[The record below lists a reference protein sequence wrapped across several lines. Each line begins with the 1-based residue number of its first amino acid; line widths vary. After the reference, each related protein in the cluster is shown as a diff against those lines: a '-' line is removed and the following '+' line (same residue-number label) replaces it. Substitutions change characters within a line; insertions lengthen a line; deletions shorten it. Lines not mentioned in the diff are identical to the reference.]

1 MKKALQPARRP
12 GSRGRPPLNSS
23 KIDAEVILQ
32 QGLALTRTVPLQ
44 DLSVVR
50 VAKDLG
56 VTAAAIR
63 YYLRGRDALT
73 SGIIILF
80 YRELL
85 AKWPRLTSD
94 WKRDIPAVA
103 TLVYQAYLKYPGVA
117 AYFSAEDRFRILS
130 SAIRADRRTMSMF
143 LEKYFSVMRTVGLD
157 PERTAN
163 YGVLLL
169 QLLNMAA
176 HATSRH
182 QWPAQHKS
190 IANHLNALD
199 PKEFPS
205 TALVRESYLSMAGD
219 TALAA
224 AIDLLVSG
232 LEQSR
237 TRPSRLR

>member
-1 MKKALQPARRP
+1 MKKALQPVTRRRSP
-12 GSRGRPPLNSS
+12 GRPPLNSL
-23 KIDAEVILQ
+23 KIDADVILQ
-32 QGLALTRTVPLQ
+32 RGLELTRTIPLQ

-50 VAKDLG
+50 VAKEFG
-56 VTAAAIR
+56 VTAASIR

-73 SGIIILF
+73 SGIVILF

-94 WKRDIPAVA
+94 WKRDITAVA
-103 TLVYQAYLKYPGVA
+103 TLVYRAYLEYPGIA
-117 AYFSAEDRFRILS
+117 AYFSAENRFRILS

-143 LEKYFSVMRTVGLD
+143 LEKYFSVVRTVGLD

-163 YGVLLL
+163 YGVILL

-176 HATSRH
+176 HATARH

-199 PKEFPS
+199 PTEYPS
-205 TALVRESYLSMAGD
+205 TALVRESYLTMAGE
-219 TALAA
+219 TAFAA
-224 AIDLLVSG
+224 ALDLVVSG

-237 TRPSRLR
+237 THNRRHR